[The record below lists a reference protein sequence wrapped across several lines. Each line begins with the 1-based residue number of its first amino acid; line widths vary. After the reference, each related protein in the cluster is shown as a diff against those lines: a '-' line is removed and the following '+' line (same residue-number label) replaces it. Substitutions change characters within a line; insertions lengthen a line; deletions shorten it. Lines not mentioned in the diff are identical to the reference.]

1 MSLNTTTV
9 RATPDEVWST
19 LADGW
24 SYALW
29 VVGASRIRSVD
40 DTWPAEGSSIHHSV
54 GVWPL
59 LIDDRTTVLSSVPG
73 RRILLRARGW
83 PLGEAEV
90 DITLTASGSG
100 TEIAI
105 AEKPTAG
112 PGVIVPDAIND
123 AGLRWRNTETLRRL
137 SFIVDNRRTS

>member
-1 MSLNTTTV
+1 MSVNTTTV
-9 RATPDEVWST
+9 RATPDEVWSV

-40 DTWPAEGSSIHHSV
+40 EAWPAEDSSIHHSV

-59 LIDDRTTVLSSVPG
+59 LIDDRTTVLASVPG
-73 RRILLRARGW
+73 RRIRLRAKGW

-90 DITLTASGSG
+90 DIGLTASGSG
-100 TEIAI
+100 TEITI
-105 AEKPTAG
+105 AEEPTAG
-112 PGVIVPDAIND
+112 PGVLVPDPVND
-123 AGLRWRNTETLRRL
+123 VALRWRNAETLRRL
-137 SFIVDNRRTS
+137 GYLVENRRAS

>member
-9 RATPDEVWST
+9 RATPDEVWSV

-59 LIDDRTTVLSSVPG
+59 LIDDRTTVLYSDPG
-73 RRILLRARGW
+73 RRIRLRARGW

-90 DITLTASGSG
+90 DIVVRGSATG
-100 TEIAI
+100 SEITI
-105 AEKPTAG
+105 AEEPTAG
-112 PGVIVPDAIND
+112 PGVLVPDVIND

-137 SFIVDNRRTS
+137 GYLVDNRRPS